1 VTWVYPLGWDRYDG
15 EMTKMPSTSISR
27 AAAEHYSWG
36 TNCDGWHLVK
46 DGALSVIEEQMP
58 PSASE
63 VLHSHRSAQQFFFI
77 LSGEVTM
84 EVEHEQVRLHAGEGL
99 HIPPRVRHR
108 IRNQSRESACFLVIS
123 QPPSH
128 GDRVVEEPIS

>member
-1 VTWVYPLGWDRYDG
+1 
-15 EMTKMPSTSISR
+15 MTKMQLTSISC
-27 AAAEHYSWG
+27 ATAEHYSWA

-46 DGALSVIEEQMP
+46 DAALSVIEERMP
-58 PSASE
+58 PASFE
-63 VLHSHRSAQQFFFI
+63 ELHSHPSAQQFFFI

-84 EVEHEQVRLHAGEGL
+84 ELECEEIRLHAGEGL

-108 IRNQSRESACFLVIS
+108 IRNQSREAARFLVIS

-128 GDRVVEEPIS
+128 GDRVVEEPTACRCPRKIGVSC

>member
-1 VTWVYPLGWDRYDG
+1 MIKTPL
-15 EMTKMPSTSISR
+15 TSISP

-36 TNCDGWHLVK
+36 TDCDGWHLVK
-46 DGALSVIEEQMP
+46 NAALSVIEERMP
-58 PSASE
+58 PASFE
-63 VLHSHRSAQQFFFI
+63 ELHSHNSAQQFFFI

-84 EVEHEQVRLHAGEGL
+84 ELACEEIRLHAGEGI

-108 IRNQSRESACFLVIS
+108 ISNQSREAARFLVIS

-128 GDRVVEEPIS
+128 GDRVVEGRVPDAPR